1 MKVNVCGVD
10 YDLNDIFSMSYTFDV
25 LKNLILALVKS
36 NNELRGKNDLLDKT
50 FRDNLKNDLVVD
62 LEKKIENIEENF
74 EKRIKY
80 LEYSTKNKS
89 KGNDNDGKNKQN
101 NDNKSQ
107 NGNMSVG
114 YDDELLE
121 RVIDLEAKFSKFNSD
136 INSSS
141 KLERI
146 SELSSKY
153 SEMKYDL
160 NVLTSKV
167 DELAIQ
173 SAGGGLN
180 EVIKQMKS
188 SNEEEGSINQSMIL
202 IASLDEKTNKRFQIE
217 NEKMNKFQKTIESLE
232 SKIVSIQEKT
242 EEKLRNYLLEINGIS
257 ATINKLT
264 QTTDKKTK
272 DILNQIEKTNKE
284 FATLKEY
291 VEHLPTQQA
300 KQKESESNVNTQ
312 SLPSVSNYNNIVN
325 ANDIVNSL
333 QMDINKQFSALSK
346 RINDLD
352 KQFKIFQSKIDP
364 QAITFEFSKIT
375 KQLTQIVP
383 KESFYNLQDEMEAM
397 KSKFIS
403 LKDLSNKIIDDSS
416 KSQNDFLNLMKKVE
430 NLTNQMISFKKN
442 CDQNQPKQKR
452 TIADLTKFMEISVF
466 NDFVKSF
473 NREIEHI
480 RLDIEDSIRKVNSF
494 ESDIKL
500 KASNEDLSNVE
511 AFLVKKIDDLK
522 SFSSHKFADRIK
534 TDKKFKLT
542 ELEIKYV
549 LEIASKPSDKGDNWL
564 IAKKALNPNVCASCE
579 AYLGELQEKSEYIA
593 WNKIPKVNELNEKTI
608 RIGNGFS
615 RMLNLIKLDTSRTG
629 KDGKNY
635 DSDGEI
641 MGGREERDGKL
652 FRKKMHLPGVQKNGN
667 NSVMLPGEEKD
678 EKEEKEGSDGESNQP
693 KVLKI
698 YKKSKHQTHIQQ
710 LLQKQPSHE
719 KKSV

>member
-25 LKNLILALVKS
+25 LKNLIFSLVKS
-36 NNELRGKNDLLDKT
+36 NNELKGKNDLLDKT
-50 FRDNLKNDLVVD
+50 IRENLKNDLVVE

-74 EKRIKY
+74 EKRIQF
-80 LEYSTKNKS
+80 LEYSNKS
-89 KGNDNDGKNKQN
+89 KSRVSDNEGKNKQKN
-101 NDNKSQ
+101 ENKTQSA
-107 NGNMSVG
+107 NMSVG
-114 YDDELLE
+114 FDEELLE

-160 NVLTSKV
+160 NALTYKV
-167 DELAIQ
+167 DELSIQ
-173 SAGGGLN
+173 TAGGGFSEML
-180 EVIKQMKS
+180 KQMKA
-188 SNEEEGSINQSMIL
+188 SNEDDGSVDKNMVL

-242 EEKLRNYLLEINGIS
+242 EEKLRNNLLEINGIS

-264 QTTDKKTK
+264 QSTEKKIK
-272 DILNQIEKTNKE
+272 EMSNQIEKISKDLASHKE
-284 FATLKEY
+284 HVKR
-291 VEHLPTQQA
+291 
-300 KQKESESNVNTQ
+300 KESESNAITS
-312 SLPSVSNYNNIVN
+312 SLPTVNNYSNFANS
-325 ANDIVNSL
+325 NDIVNSI
-333 QMDINKQFSALSK
+333 QIDINKQFSAISK
-346 RINDLD
+346 RVNDLD

-364 QAITFEFSKIT
+364 QAITLEFSRIT
-375 KQLTQIVP
+375 KQLTQIIP

-403 LKDLSNKIIDDSS
+403 LKDLSNKIIDDAS
-416 KSQNDFLNLMKKVE
+416 KNQNDFLSLTKKVE
-430 NLTNQMISFKKN
+430 SLTNQMIAIKKN
-442 CDQNQPKQKR
+442 TDQNQTKQKR
-452 TIADLTKFMEISVF
+452 PIADLTKFMEISVF
-466 NDFVKSF
+466 NDFVKIF

-480 RLDIEDSIRKVNSF
+480 RLDIEHSLRKVSAF
-494 ESDIKL
+494 EGDIKL
-500 KASNEDLSNVE
+500 KASNDDLSNVE
-511 AFLVKKIDDLK
+511 SFLVKKIDELK
-522 SFSSHKFADRIK
+522 SFASHKFADRIK

-549 LEIASKPSDKGDNWL
+549 LEIASKPSEKGDNWL

-579 AYLGELQEKSEYIA
+579 AYLGELHDKSEYIA
-593 WNKIPKVNELNEKTI
+593 WNKIPKINELNEKSI

-615 RMLNLIKLDTSRTG
+615 RMLNLVKLDTTKIG

-641 MGGREERDGKL
+641 MGGREERGGKL
-652 FRKKMHLPGVQKNGN
+652 IRKKMHLPGVQKVGN
-667 NSVMLPGEEKD
+667 NSVMLPGEEKE
-678 EKEEKEGSDGESNQP
+678 EKEEMEGSDGELNKP

-698 YKKSKHQTHIQQ
+698 YKKSRHQTQIQQ
-710 LLQKQPSHE
+710 LMQKQPSND
-719 KKSV
+719 KKSA